1 MNIQELKQKHLQL
14 LHTARSRMVE
24 GAEQAEVDAIFADA
38 DKVQE
43 NIRGLEKIETV
54 EKAYEAVV
62 NARSAEDRTA
72 ETRATKG
79 DEEVRMD
86 AFRSLV
92 SGRDLTAEQRAIM
105 TRDAQSTGVAAD
117 GGYAVPTTLANEIV
131 KAAIVFGPM
140 LDGSIFDVVTTATGA
155 PLNFA
160 TKASSRKARLIGEGE
175 SATAIAAKLGQKTL
189 NAYKLTTDVAVASRE
204 LLQDAGVN
212 IEQWLVEE
220 LSESYGL
227 GANEYLTTGTGSNQP
242 AGIATALA
250 ANAAVTAGSLA
261 VSADDL
267 LDLQYGVNSAYR
279 SRGRYMFSSNME
291 KALRKMKDSEGNY
304 IWQPGMQAGVPATVF
319 GKGYVINDDMATG
332 TAAAN
337 RVDAI
342 FGDMKGYKVRVSRAL
357 GITRL
362 NELFALSDQIG
373 WVGFTRI
380 DGDVIQPAA
389 LKALKLK
396 A

>member
-1 MNIQELKQKHLQL
+1 MNIQDLKQKHLQL
-14 LHTARSRMVE
+14 LHTARSKMAE
-24 GAEQAEVDAIFADA
+24 GAAQTEIDAIFADA
-38 DKVQE
+38 DTAQA
-43 NIRGLEKIETV
+43 NIRNLEKIEGV

-62 NARSAEDRTA
+62 NARSVEDRSA
-72 ETRATKG
+72 ENRSTKG
-79 DEEVRMD
+79 EDEVRMD
-86 AFRSLV
+86 AFKALV
-92 SGRDLTAEQRAIM
+92 SGRDLTSEQRAM
-105 TRDAQSTGVAAD
+105 VTRDAQSTGVAAD

-160 TKASSRKARLIGEGE
+160 TKASSRKARLIGENVAAE
-175 SATAIAAKLGQKTL
+175 TVLAKLGQKTL
-189 NAYKLTTDVAVASRE
+189 NSYKLTTDVAVASRE

-227 GANEYLTTGTGSNQP
+227 GANDYLTNGTGSNQP
-242 AGIATALA
+242 AGIVTALA
-250 ANAAVTAGSLA
+250 SAGLDTAASGAFA
-261 VSADDL
+261 VDDL
-267 LDLQYGVNSAYR
+267 LALQYGVNSAYR
-279 SRGRYMFSSNME
+279 QRGRYMFNSNME
-291 KALRKMKDSEGNY
+291 LALRKAKDSTGNY
-304 IWQPGMQAGVPATVF
+304 IWQPAMVAGTPNTVF
-319 GKGYVINDDMATG
+319 GKAYVVNDDMATAD
-332 TAAAN
+332 AAGEVA
-337 RVDAI
+337 AI

-357 GITRL
+357 GLTRL
-362 NELFALSDQIG
+362 NEMFALSDQIG
-373 WVGFTRI
+373 WVGFARI